1 MRMCNIH
8 SCTLIFY
15 HLKCFLYR
23 PYKLNLYRILRKRLS
38 EANEISV
45 EMVENLLVPSAENSY
60 IVVYR
65 TPREYRRIA
74 RAVGLM
80 IDIRVSFD
88 DMLDKQFMKSK
99 VFIPFLLFQMLADSE
114 VGIRFSCSVQI

>member
-1 MRMCNIH
+1 M
-8 SCTLIFY
+8 
-15 HLKCFLYR
+15 
-23 PYKLNLYRILRKRLS
+23 
-38 EANEISV
+38 
-45 EMVENLLVPSAENSY
+45 VPSAENSY